1 MSQAD
6 ASAGSPLPSAV
17 RGLDGVGG
25 VRGVG
30 SEAGADDAG
39 DFLLGGGPV
48 ECGGSGVVRAGGGCR
63 GGGRGGLGRGRGGR
77 GRGRADRGQVHGAGH
92 QAPYGF
98 VARRV
103 LQRDRGL
110 CDGLVVPPLREQQF
124 GEVQPQREVFGS
136 GGDSG
141 PQATDER

>member
-17 RGLDGVGG
+17 RGASVASPASAGSAGSAAK
-25 VRGVG
+25 RGPTTPAT
-30 SEAGADDAG
+30 SCSAAAQSKA
-39 DFLLGGGPV
+39 
-48 ECGGSGVVRAGGGCR
+48 GGS
-63 GGGRGGLGRGRGGR
+63 
-77 GRGRADRGQVHGAGH
+77 RADRGQLHGADH
-92 QAPYGF
+92 QVPYGF

-110 CDGLVVPPLREQQF
+110 RDGLVVPPLRQEQF
-124 GEVQPQREVFGS
+124 GEVQPQRHVFGS